1 LREASKEKLLEV
13 GLELKVLRM
22 DSNEH
27 NMVHWEM
34 VVDAPEESLVMNPP
48 LPTERTEYIWRVC

>member
-34 VVDAPEESLVMNPP
+34 VVDEKGAVIEGS
-48 LPTERTEYIWRVC
+48 